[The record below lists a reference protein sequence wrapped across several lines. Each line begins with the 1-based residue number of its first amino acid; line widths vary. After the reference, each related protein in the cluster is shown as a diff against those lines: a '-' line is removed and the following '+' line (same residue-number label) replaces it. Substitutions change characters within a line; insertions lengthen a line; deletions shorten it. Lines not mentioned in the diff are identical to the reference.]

1 MYIDIFVLILLV
13 VSIVG
18 LSLAILFLVRFYSQM
33 IKKIEQT
40 EQDKLLLHSNI
51 TKKAEEIL
59 SQAHESNVSII
70 SKANHDAAQ
79 ILSDATKAK
88 MSSNELMVGKLTEMT
103 SLQEQ
108 TLQKLSDDFLLSYQK
123 TLEGMKQADL
133 AEVKKVT
140 ERFEK
145 EVDHELSEFS
155 KTLQTETI
163 QAEGDLK
170 LKTEKQYA
178 LAEAQIE
185 AYKKDQME
193 KIRAELYPLLQK
205 LSMLILGKSLTIED
219 HEKLITNALADAQK
233 ELLHSSS
240 KYNNSTQKMS
250 IPSTN

>member
-1 MYIDIFVLILLV
+1 
-13 VSIVG
+13 
-18 LSLAILFLVRFYSQM
+18 
-33 IKKIEQT
+33 
-40 EQDKLLLHSNI
+40 
-51 TKKAEEIL
+51 
-59 SQAHESNVSII
+59 
-70 SKANHDAAQ
+70 
-79 ILSDATKAK
+79 
-88 MSSNELMVGKLTEMT
+88 
-103 SLQEQ
+103 
-108 TLQKLSDDFLLSYQK
+108 
-123 TLEGMKQADL
+123 MKQADL